1 MSPRKQ
7 QKLPTKISKRREDF
21 EQRVG
26 LSGLFFLR
34 QLRSAKGINDA
45 QILAQYDD
53 ARR

>member
-26 LSGLFFLR
+26 LSGLFLR